1 MYIEDIQYSMERIA
15 EYTENYTL
23 SLFRHDQKTVDAVIR
38 NFEIIGEAAKNIS
51 SEIKEKNPNIP
62 WDEMYA
68 LRNKITHEYFGI
80 DFEIIWEIA
89 TNHLPANKR
98 DIDNLLD
105 DKSII

>member
-1 MYIEDIQYSMERIA
+1 MYIEDIQFSMERIA

-23 SLFRHDQKTVDAVIR
+23 SLFRNDQKTVDAVIR

-51 SEIKEKNPNIP
+51 TEIKQKYAHIP

-68 LRNKITHEYFGI
+68 LRNKITHEYFGV

-89 TNHLPANKR
+89 TNHLPLNKLE
-98 DIDNLLD
+98 IDKLLE
-105 DKSII
+105 DKTII

>member
-1 MYIEDIQYSMERIA
+1 MYIEDIQFSMERIA

-23 SLFRHDQKTVDAVIR
+23 SLFRNDQKTVDAVIR

-51 SEIKEKNPNIP
+51 TEIKQKYAHIP

-68 LRNKITHEYFGI
+68 LRNKITHEYFGV

-89 TNHLPANKR
+89 TNQLPLNKIE
-98 DIDNLLD
+98 IDKLLE
-105 DKSII
+105 DKTII

>member
-1 MYIEDIQYSMERIA
+1 MYIEDIQFSMERIA

-23 SLFRHDQKTVDAVIR
+23 SLFRNDQKTVDAVIR

-51 SEIKEKNPNIP
+51 TEIKQKYTHIP

-68 LRNKITHEYFGI
+68 LRNKITHEYFGV

-89 TNHLPANKR
+89 TNHLPLNKLE
-98 DIDNLLD
+98 IDKLLE
-105 DKSII
+105 DKTII

>member
-1 MYIEDIQYSMERIA
+1 MYIEDIQFSMERIA

-23 SLFRHDQKTVDAVIR
+23 SLFRNDQKTVDAVIR

-51 SEIKEKNPNIP
+51 TEIKQKYAHIP

-68 LRNKITHEYFGI
+68 LRNKITHEYFGV

-89 TNHLPANKR
+89 TNHLPLNKIE
-98 DIDNLLD
+98 IDKLLE
-105 DKSII
+105 DKTII

>member
-1 MYIEDIQYSMERIA
+1 MYIEDIQFSMERIA

-23 SLFRHDQKTVDAVIR
+23 SLFRNDQKTVDAVIR

-51 SEIKEKNPNIP
+51 TEIKQKYTHIP

-68 LRNKITHEYFGI
+68 LRNKITHEYFGV

-89 TNHLPANKR
+89 TNHLPLNKIE
-98 DIDNLLD
+98 IDKLLE
-105 DKSII
+105 DKTII

>member
-1 MYIEDIQYSMERIA
+1 MYIEDIQFSMERIA

-23 SLFRHDQKTVDAVIR
+23 SLFRNDQKTVDAVIR

-51 SEIKEKNPNIP
+51 TEIKQKYTHIP

-68 LRNKITHEYFGI
+68 LRNKITHKYFGV

-89 TNHLPANKR
+89 TNHLPLNKLE
-98 DIDNLLD
+98 IDKLLE
-105 DKSII
+105 DKTII

>member
-1 MYIEDIQYSMERIA
+1 MYIEDIQFSMERIS

-38 NFEIIGEAAKNIS
+38 NFEIIGEATKNIS
-51 SEIKEKNPNIP
+51 PEIKQKYAHIP

-89 TNHLPANKR
+89 TNHLPSNKI
-98 DIDNLLD
+98 DIDKLLED
-105 DKSII
+105 NTVI

>member
-1 MYIEDIQYSMERIA
+1 MYIADIQFSMERIA

-23 SLFRHDQKTVDAVIR
+23 SLFRNDQKTVDAVIR

-51 SEIKEKNPNIP
+51 TEIKQKYTHIP

-68 LRNKITHEYFGI
+68 LRNKITHEYFGV

-89 TNHLPANKR
+89 TNHLPLNKIE
-98 DIDNLLD
+98 IDKLLE
-105 DKSII
+105 DKTII

>member
-1 MYIEDIQYSMERIA
+1 MYIEDIQFSMERIA

-23 SLFRHDQKTVDAVIR
+23 SLFRNDQKTVDAVIR

-51 SEIKEKNPNIP
+51 TEIKQKYANIP

-68 LRNKITHEYFGI
+68 LRNKITHEYFGV

-89 TNHLPANKR
+89 TNHLPLNKIE
-98 DIDNLLD
+98 IDKLLE
-105 DKSII
+105 DKTII

>member
-1 MYIEDIQYSMERIA
+1 MERIA

-23 SLFRHDQKTVDAVIR
+23 SLFRNDQKTVDAVIR

-51 SEIKEKNPNIP
+51 TEIKQKYTHIP

-68 LRNKITHEYFGI
+68 LRNKITHEYFGV

-89 TNHLPANKR
+89 TNHLPLNKIE
-98 DIDNLLD
+98 IDKLLE
-105 DKSII
+105 DKTII

>member
-1 MYIEDIQYSMERIA
+1 MYLEDIQFSMERIA

-23 SLFRHDQKTVDAVIR
+23 SLFRNDQKTVDAVIR

-51 SEIKEKNPNIP
+51 TEIKEKNSHIP

-89 TNHLPANKR
+89 TNHLPSNKIA
-98 DIDNLLD
+98 IDKLLLD
-105 DKSII
+105 KTII